1 MRKTKDH
8 NRLARERIV
17 AALTELMS
25 TRDYASITITEITQ
39 KAGVSRMTYYRNYS
53 SKEDILRKFMDDV
66 GESIHKKIV
75 EQHLHKD
82 VYQYYYTLFDTL
94 AEYAPLVNTAL
105 NAGLGGL
112 ILDCIARNMDLT
124 FLGAGEQRE
133 QEQEQDREQ
142 YGRER
147 YLLRYHAGAF
157 FHVFI
162 DWNRRGRLESSAQ
175 MAKLCTDASTGKI
188 CFPDFS

>member
-8 NRLARERIV
+8 NRMARERIV

-94 AEYAPLVNTAL
+94 AEYAPLVNAAL

-112 ILDCIARNMDLT
+112 ILDCISHNMDLT
-124 FLGAGEQRE
+124 FLGAGEQ
-133 QEQEQDREQ
+133 QEQEQREQ
-142 YGRER
+142 ER

-162 DWNRRGRLESSAQ
+162 EWNRCGRLESCEK
-175 MAKLCTDASTGKI
+175 MAKLCADASTGKI